1 MISRK
6 VRRNVLILII
16 IAIIAILL
24 FMASMIYTS
33 SKASINN
40 LDDKVISV
48 NNLDEYYDIKT
59 CVNKFYYSLKDIY
72 FSVNDFDGI
81 SNEEYKNKMKENLY
95 KFLDTEYIE
104 LYKITKENIS
114 DTIPKVLNGELQI
127 NKICRI
133 QKQDNISLYLVFAE
147 QVNKKN
153 STKDKFNIAL
163 KINNVT
169 NRFTIYLEDYII
181 AKGYDKLELNSKN
194 KIELSNVVN
203 NTFNNYSPMTVSEVT
218 YIEDM
223 FEDYR
228 YSMLYN
234 RERAYALLDNET
246 KNVKFNTFEEYNK
259 YVKEN
264 LKDMVTMKIETYN
277 VTEQENYTDYN
288 YIDTHGKEYIFRVTA
303 PFTYTVILK

>member
-1 MISRK
+1 
-6 VRRNVLILII
+6 
-16 IAIIAILL
+16 
-24 FMASMIYTS
+24 
-33 SKASINN
+33 
-40 LDDKVISV
+40 
-48 NNLDEYYDIKT
+48 
-59 CVNKFYYSLKDIY
+59 
-72 FSVNDFDGI
+72 
-81 SNEEYKNKMKENLY
+81 MKENLY